1 MLNFLATMIAF
12 APLIYGADLLVDS
25 ASSLA
30 KRFNIPAIVI
40 GLTIVAFGTSAPE
53 FIVNFFASLSG
64 NSDIALGN
72 VVGSN
77 IVNIMGILGVSAVI
91 YPLAVKSNTT
101 WIEIPLSLLAAV
113 AILVMGNDIFIDNA
127 AWSGLSRID
136 GIVLLM
142 FMVIFL
148 SYNVMLARAG
158 NMDDDDEIKDYPR
171 RKAFLML
178 LAGLLLLSGGGKA
191 IVFFATRFARDLG
204 ISERIIALTIISIGT
219 SLPELAT
226 SVVAAMKKRV
236 DIAIGNV
243 VGSNIFN
250 TFFVLGSSA
259 VIAPVTVPA
268 LSNLDMG
275 LNIAASALLFTFV
288 FTGKGRAIERW
299 EGAIFCALYVSYL
312 AFLVF
317 WG

>member
-1 MLNFLATMIAF
+1 MINLLATLIGF
-12 APLIYGADLLVDS
+12 IPLIYGADILVDG

-30 KRFNIPAIVI
+30 KRYNIPNIVI

-64 NSDIALGN
+64 NTGIVLGN
-72 VVGSN
+72 VLGSN

-142 FMVIFL
+142 FMIIFL
-148 SYNVMLARAG
+148 SYNVTLARAG
-158 NMDDDDEIKDYPR
+158 NLDADTDIKEYPP
-171 RKAFLML
+171 RKALLML
-178 LAGLLLLSGGGKA
+178 LAGLLLLSGGGRA

-204 ISERIIALTIISIGT
+204 ISERVIALTVISIGT

-243 VGSNIFN
+243 VGSNLFN

-275 LNIAASALLFTFV
+275 LNIAASALLFIFV

-312 AFLVF
+312 ASLVF

>member
-1 MLNFLATMIAF
+1 MLNLLATLIAF
-12 APLIYGADLLVDS
+12 IPLVYGADMLVDG

-30 KRFNIPAIVI
+30 KRYNIPNIVI

-53 FIVNFFASLSG
+53 FIVNFFASLAG
-64 NSDIALGN
+64 NTDIVLGN
-72 VVGSN
+72 VLGSN
-77 IVNIMGILGVSAVI
+77 IVNIMGILGISAVI
-91 YPLAVKSNTT
+91 YPLAVKPNTT

-113 AILVMGNDIFIDNA
+113 AILAMGNDIFIDNA
-127 AWSGLSRID
+127 SWSGFSRID
-136 GIVLLM
+136 GIILLL
-142 FMVIFL
+142 FMAVFL
-148 SYNVMLARAG
+148 SYNVTLAMSG
-158 NMDDDDEIKDYPR
+158 NTEEDAEIKEYPAK
-171 RKAFLML
+171 KALLML
-178 LAGLLLLSGGGKA
+178 LAGLLLLSGGGRA

-204 ISERIIALTIISIGT
+204 ISERVIALTIISIGT

-259 VIAPVTVPA
+259 IIAPVTVPA
-268 LSNLDMG
+268 LTNLDMG

-312 AFLVF
+312 ASLVF

>member
-1 MLNFLATMIAF
+1 MLNLLATLIAF
-12 APLIYGADLLVDS
+12 VPLIYGANILVDG

-64 NSDIALGN
+64 NTGIVLGN
-72 VVGSN
+72 VLGSN
-77 IVNIMGILGVSAVI
+77 IMNIMGILGISAVI
-91 YPLAVKSNTT
+91 YPLAVKPNTT

-127 AWSGLSRID
+127 AWSGFSRID
-136 GIVLLM
+136 GIILLL
-142 FMVIFL
+142 FLVIFL
-148 SYNVMLARAG
+148 SYNVTLAKAG
-158 NMDDDDEIKDYPR
+158 NLDDNTEIKEFPP
-171 RKAFLML
+171 RKALLML
-178 LAGLLLLSGGGKA
+178 LAGLLLLSGGGRA
-191 IVFFATRFARDLG
+191 IVFFATRFARDIG
-204 ISERIIALTIISIGT
+204 ISERVIALTIISIGT

-259 VIAPVTVPA
+259 VTAPVAVPA

-275 LNIAASALLFTFV
+275 LNIVASLLLFIFI

-312 AFLVF
+312 ASLVF

>member
-1 MLNFLATMIAF
+1 MLNLLATLIAF
-12 APLIYGADLLVDS
+12 LPLIYGADILVDG

-64 NSDIALGN
+64 NTDIVLGN
-72 VVGSN
+72 VLGSN
-77 IVNIMGILGVSAVI
+77 IMNIMGILGISAVI
-91 YPLAVKSNTT
+91 YPLAVKPNTT

-127 AWSGLSRID
+127 AWSGFSRID
-136 GIVLLM
+136 GIILLL
-142 FMVIFL
+142 FLVIFL
-148 SYNVMLARAG
+148 SYNVTLAKAG
-158 NMDDDDEIKDYPR
+158 NLDDNTEIKEFPP
-171 RKAFLML
+171 RKALLML
-178 LAGLLLLSGGGKA
+178 LAGLLLLSGGGRA
-191 IVFFATRFARDLG
+191 IVFFATRFARDIG
-204 ISERIIALTIISIGT
+204 ISERVIALTIISIGT

-259 VIAPVTVPA
+259 VIAPVAVPA

-275 LNIAASALLFTFV
+275 LNIVASLLLFIFI

-312 AFLVF
+312 ASLVF

>member
-1 MLNFLATMIAF
+1 MIAF

-243 VGSNIFN
+243 VGSNLFN

-259 VIAPVTVPA
+259 IIAPVTVPA

-275 LNIAASALLFTFV
+275 LNIAASALLFIFV

-312 AFLVF
+312 ASLVL